1 MITQFDRKR
10 LVNNLPDAYSKDEG
24 SNNAKILE
32 IEKRT
37 LDELRESVGALYEC
51 LEIEKA
57 YGRTLDLYG
66 EMFGQARG
74 ISTDEQYRVLIK
86 NRIVR
91 NFANADFNSIVNA
104 IAMTFGSDPADIVLK
119 ELDEPC
125 KVTLEGLPISQ
136 LNASNIDITT
146 AVQIVNGL
154 IPVGVHMDSVSFS
167 GTFEF
172 SGGTEMVYSEEAGFA
187 DEGQTIGGYLG
198 LVSDGS
204 GSNLPV

>member
-1 MITQFDRKR
+1 MITQFDRER
-10 LVNNLPDAYSKDEG
+10 LVNNLPDAYSKEIG
-24 SNNAKILE
+24 SNNDKILE
-32 IEKRT
+32 IEKSA
-37 LDELRESVGALYEC
+37 LDALRESVSALCES

-74 ISTDEQYRVLIK
+74 IATDEQYRVLIK
-86 NRIVR
+86 NRIIR
-91 NFANADFNSIVNA
+91 NLTNADFNSIVNA
-104 IAMTFGSDPADIVLK
+104 IAMTFGSDPSDIMLK

-136 LNASNIDITT
+136 LNASNIDVTT

-154 IPVGVHMDSVSFS
+154 IPVGVHMESVSFS

-172 SGGTEMVYSEEAGFA
+172 AGGTELVYSAEAGFA
-187 DEGQTIGGYLG
+187 DEGHTIGGYLG
-198 LVSDGS
+198 LVSDGT